1 VPVGEL
7 TVDVILPTHAGERW
21 VTEAI
26 DSVVRQTHAL
36 WNLVVIDDCSP
47 DATAER
53 VESLRVRNPDRISLL
68 RLDRPH
74 RAAGARMVGVAH
86 TRGDLIA
93 FLDQDDRWL
102 PEKLA
107 RQVACFQGDAAV
119 AAVHTDVEI
128 IDADG
133 APLPGAAEGE
143 NARRARIA
151 WGMGPEL
158 SAVLFHKNSIRLASS
173 AVRRSAF
180 EAIGGFDSS
189 LFGGEDWEFWVRL
202 ASRFP
207 IAHLPAPLT
216 QRRVHS
222 GNASKV
228 HSLER
233 SAGKLQALEKMRR
246 DHRHI
251 APLASAKRIQLLRE
265 AASAA
270 VRQRRPGRASRYA
283 LSLMAQRL
291 RGLLATPSRAG
302 GEPGRALSTEADR
315 ENEG

>member
-21 VTEAI
+21 VAEAI
-26 DSVVRQTHAL
+26 ESVLHQTHPL
-36 WNLVVIDDCSP
+36 WHLTVVDDCSP

-53 VESLRVRNPDRISLL
+53 VEALRRRDPDRISLL

-74 RAAGARMVGVAH
+74 RAAGARMAGVAR
-86 TRGDLIA
+86 TSGDLIA

-107 RQVACFQGDAAV
+107 RQIACFVEDSAL

-128 IDADG
+128 IDAEG
-133 APLPGAAEGE
+133 LLRAGAADRE
-143 NARRARIA
+143 NAGRARIA
-151 WGMGPEL
+151 WGTGSDL
-158 SAVLFHKNSIRLASS
+158 SAVLFWKNSIRLASS

-180 EAIGGFDSS
+180 EAIGGFDTAF
-189 LFGGEDWEFWVRL
+189 FGGEDWEFWVRL
-202 ASRFP
+202 ADRFP
-207 IAHLPAPLT
+207 IAHLPVVLT
-216 QRRVHS
+216 QRRVHQ

-246 DHRHI
+246 GYPHI
-251 APLASAKRIQLLRE
+251 APLAAAKRGSLLRE
-265 AASAA
+265 AAAA
-270 VRQRRPGRASRYA
+270 ATRQRHPVWACRYA
-283 LSLMAQRL
+283 VSLLTHRV
-291 RGLLATPSRAG
+291 RGRFAASSRG
-302 GEPGRALSTEADR
+302 GADGDGKAFTGAERGKR
-315 ENEG
+315 E

>member
-1 VPVGEL
+1 M
-7 TVDVILPTHAGERW
+7 
-21 VTEAI
+21 TEAI
-26 DSVVRQTHAL
+26 DSVVRQTHPL
-36 WNLVVIDDCSP
+36 WHLTVVDDCSP

-53 VESLRVRNPDRISLL
+53 VESLRVRDPDRISLL

-74 RAAGARMVGVAH
+74 RAAGARMVGIAH
-86 TRGDLIA
+86 TSGDLIA

-102 PEKLA
+102 PDKLA
-107 RQVACFQGDAAV
+107 RQVACFEGDAAV

-133 APLPGAAEGE
+133 APLAGAAEGE

-151 WGMGPEL
+151 WGTGSEL
-158 SAVLFHKNSIRLASS
+158 SAVLFQKNSIRLASS

-207 IAHLPAPLT
+207 IAHLPAVLT

-222 GNASKV
+222 GNVSRV

-251 APLASAKRIQLLRE
+251 TPLAAAKRAQLLRE

-270 VRQRRPGRASRYA
+270 ARQRRPGRASLYA
-283 LSLMAQRL
+283 LSLLAHRL
-291 RGLLATPSRAG
+291 RGLFAVSSRAG
-302 GEPGRALSTEADR
+302 RDPGRVLRSEAER
-315 ENEG
+315 ERR